1 MPTPPICQIV
11 PLGVIEY
18 RHAQE
23 LQLRVADGVRSAGIP
38 NTLLLLEHPPVITR
52 GRLGSTTHIRLSP
65 EELASRG
72 ISLCDTDRGG
82 QVTFHGPGQLVAYP
96 VVNLRGWGGPV
107 RYVRTL
113 EQVIIQTLGDLG
125 IQAHLVDGLTG
136 VWVDGAKIGAIG
148 VKISGGVAFHGLSIN
163 VNTDLSYYDN
173 IVPCGIE
180 DRPVTSMSQSLG
192 EPVDEDLVRYSLSY
206 QFGRA
211 MGFTMV
217 EGELDPWL
225 AGVGLKP

>member
-1 MPTPPICQIV
+1 MRTGSAPPESPTLCCCW
-11 PLGVIEY
+11 
-18 RHAQE
+18 
-23 LQLRVADGVRSAGIP
+23 
-38 NTLLLLEHPPVITR
+38 NTLRSSPAGAWEPR
-52 GRLGSTTHIRLSP
+52 THIRLSP
-65 EELASRG
+65 EELATRG

-96 VVNLRGWGGPV
+96 IVNLRGWGGPV

-113 EQVIIQTLGDLG
+113 EQVIIQTLADLG

-217 EGELDPWL
+217 EGDPSPWL
-225 AGVGLKP
+225 ERVGLKP

>member
-1 MPTPPICQIV
+1 M
-11 PLGVIEY
+11 
-18 RHAQE
+18 
-23 LQLRVADGVRSAGIP
+23 
-38 NTLLLLEHPPVITR
+38 
-52 GRLGSTTHIRLSP
+52 
-65 EELASRG
+65 
-72 ISLCDTDRGG
+72 
-82 QVTFHGPGQLVAYP
+82 
-96 VVNLRGWGGPV
+96 VNLRGWGGPV

-113 EQVIIQTLGDLG
+113 EQVIIQTLSDMG

-136 VWVDGAKIGAIG
+136 VWVDDAKVGAIG

-217 EGELDPWL
+217 EGDPSPWL
-225 AGVGLKP
+225 ERVGLKP

>member
-11 PLGVIEY
+11 PLGVIAY

-52 GRLGSTTHIRLSP
+52 GRLGTPDHIRMSP

-96 VVNLRGWGGPV
+96 IVNLRGWGGPV

-180 DRPVTSMSQSLG
+180 DRPVTSMSQSVG
-192 EPVDEDLVRYSLSY
+192 QSVDEDLVRYSLSY

-225 AGVGLKP
+225 AGVGIKP